1 MSLRK
6 LCVVLL
12 AGTMLMAAVPMQAQ
26 AQAASGRGGVIGFVV
41 GCCFGV
47 RTVGQFNEGK
57 DLHFRDWG
65 RIIPYVG
72 VVFAIW
78 DAIEGAQGTTTT
90 SLQQT
95 YGAQYF

>member
-1 MSLRK
+1 MKK
-6 LCVVLL
+6 LGVLL
-12 AGTMLMAAVPMQAQ
+12 LASSMLLTVSMQAE
-26 AQAASGRGGVIGFVV
+26 AQTAQGRGGIGGFLV

-47 RTVGQFNEGK
+47 RTAGQWNEGK

-72 VVFAIW
+72 AVFGIW
-78 DAIEGAQGTTTT
+78 DGIEGAQGKT
-90 SLQQT
+90 SSDLQAT

>member
-6 LCVVLL
+6 LSVLVL
-12 AGTMLMAAVPMQAQ
+12 AGSLLMAVPMQTQ
-26 AQAASGRGGVIGFVV
+26 AQAASGRGGLIGFVV
-41 GCCFGV
+41 GCCFGL

-72 VVFAIW
+72 AVFAIW
-78 DAIEGAQGTTTT
+78 DGIEGAQGTTTT
-90 SLQQT
+90 SLQAT